1 MTYPEYLESHIAGV
15 RDRCLRLAEELYR
28 RGMEH
33 DKTKRDP
40 EEFLPMAEHFET
52 LRQTEYGS
60 KEYNDTRA
68 LIQSAVDIHY
78 SRNSHHPEHYPNGVN
93 GMCLLDLV
101 EMLCD
106 WAEASK
112 GTVNGSMA
120 KSMEVNKQRFGI
132 SEQLFQIMQNTVKK
146 YQIDAL

>member
-1 MTYPEYLESHIAGV
+1 MTYPEYVESHIAGV
-15 RDRCLRLAEELYR
+15 REKCLKLAEDLYR

-33 DKTKRDP
+33 DNSKRDP
-40 EEFLPMAEHFET
+40 EEFLPMLEHFDK
-52 LRQTEYGS
+52 LRKTKYGS
-60 KEYNDTRA
+60 EEYSTIRA
-68 LIQSAVDIHY
+68 LIQPAVDLHY
-78 SRNSHHPEHYPNGVN
+78 SRNTHHPEHYQNGLN

-112 GTVNGSMA
+112 GTVNGSIA
-120 KSMEVNKQRFGI
+120 QSMEVNKQRFGI

-146 YQIDAL
+146 YQLDV